1 MMRNFGNVFSTLPG
15 KCFRFVTDG
24 FGRPGQCIEDVVVR
38 GIFKDERGER
48 FEVEACEFHARELRA
63 TTPVTRP

>member
-24 FGRPGQCIEDVVVR
+24 FGRPGQCIEQVVVR
-38 GIFKDERGER
+38 GIFEDERGER
-48 FEVEACEFHARELRA
+48 FEVDACEFHAHELREA
-63 TTPVTRP
+63 APVNEH

>member
-24 FGRPGQCIEDVVVR
+24 FGRPGQCIEPVAVR
-38 GIFKDERGER
+38 GVFEDERGER
-48 FEVEACEFHARELRA
+48 FEVEACEFHAHELREA
-63 TTPVTRP
+63 VPADGN